1 MQVEPMVSQHVR
13 MLSIEAKHYI
23 CTCLNPTSGSSLL
36 SQLPFTVEMSN
47 EEEQVVRV
55 WSGVLI

>member
-13 MLSIEAKHYI
+13 MLSMEAKHYI

-36 SQLPFTVEMSN
+36 FQLPFTIKMSN
-47 EEEQVVRV
+47 DEE
-55 WSGVLI
+55 